1 MIIGGFASLL
11 RYFVSSTKPKHGA
24 TNMERRQNNR
34 HAAAYDAE
42 VRYHSGRKLKLPV
55 LDISLGGCMV
65 DARSWSIR
73 EGETVS
79 VKLPSLSWAAARLV
93 WIEDGKAGIAFEEM
107 LYEPTLEHLN
117 SLGRMAA

>member
-1 MIIGGFASLL
+1 
-11 RYFVSSTKPKHGA
+11 
-24 TNMERRQNNR
+24 MERRQNNR
-34 HAAAYDAE
+34 HTAAYESE

-73 EGETVS
+73 EGEMIS
-79 VKLPSLSWAAARLV
+79 VKLPSLSWAAAKLV

-117 SLGRMAA
+117 SLSRMAA

>member
-1 MIIGGFASLL
+1 M
-11 RYFVSSTKPKHGA
+11 
-24 TNMERRQNNR
+24 
-34 HAAAYDAE
+34 
-42 VRYHSGRKLKLPV
+42 KLPV

-73 EGETVS
+73 EGETIS
-79 VKLPSLSWAAARLV
+79 VKLPSLSWAAAKLV

-117 SLGRMAA
+117 SLGRLAA

>member
-1 MIIGGFASLL
+1 
-11 RYFVSSTKPKHGA
+11 
-24 TNMERRQNNR
+24 MERRQNDR
-34 HAAAYDAE
+34 HAASYDAE
-42 VRYHSGRKLKLPV
+42 VRYQSGRKLRLPV

-73 EGETVS
+73 EGENVS
-79 VKLPSLSWAAARLV
+79 VKLPSLNWAPAKLV

-117 SLGRMAA
+117 SLSRMAA

>member
-1 MIIGGFASLL
+1 M
-11 RYFVSSTKPKHGA
+11 K
-24 TNMERRQNNR
+24 RRQNNR
-34 HAAAYDAE
+34 HSAAYDAE

-73 EGETVS
+73 AGELVS
-79 VKLPSLSWAAARLV
+79 VKLPSLNWQPATLI

-117 SLGRMAA
+117 SLSRMAA